1 MAKIIP
7 QPNPLFPTADSI
19 EDAMQR
25 AKSSLR
31 LHSPN
36 EVHAAVMIYHNT
48 LLASVVKGLEDA
60 ANIAR
65 NQ

>member
-7 QPNPLFPTADSI
+7 QPNSLFPTADSI

-60 ANIAR
+60 ASIAR

>member
-1 MAKIIP
+1 MAKTIP
-7 QPNPLFPTADSI
+7 KPNPLFPTADSL
-19 EDAMQR
+19 EDALQR
-25 AKSSLR
+25 AKSTLR

-48 LLASVVKGLEDA
+48 LLASVIKGLEA
-60 ANIAR
+60 AASDLK